1 VSVLLVI
8 AAALAAGLG
17 VFLTAGAVRGGA
29 AGDTGGPLGWVTTPE
44 VYVADGLPGDRVM
57 RGWIENR
64 SLQRRTFTSRTVR
77 LVDDRGR
84 PLPNATAAFLA
95 TYMHGLYP
103 TDRTP
108 GDLSDFERERTGL
121 LVKLDPGERVP
132 VTLAWRVRDGT
143 PARLA
148 YPGGALEVPSG

>member
-1 VSVLLVI
+1 VRLRL
-8 AAALAAGLG
+8 ALAAGLAAALG
-17 VFLTAGAVRGGA
+17 VFVVAGAGRGSA
-29 AGDTGGPLGWVTTPE
+29 EGDTGGPLGWVATPE

-64 SLQRRTFTSRTVR
+64 SLQRRTFTSRTVK
-77 LVDDRGR
+77 LVDVRGR
-84 PLPNATAAFLA
+84 NLPNATAAFLA
-95 TYMHGLYP
+95 AYMHGLYP

-132 VTLAWRVRDGT
+132 VTLAWRVRDGA
-143 PARLA
+143 PARVA
-148 YPGGALEVPSG
+148 YPGGALAVPSG

>member
-1 VSVLLVI
+1 VRLRLI
-8 AAALAAGLG
+8 LAAALTAGLG
-17 VFLTAGAVRGGA
+17 VFLAAGAVSGGA
-29 AGDTGGPLGWVTTPE
+29 ERDTGGPLGWVATPE
-44 VYVADGLPGDRVM
+44 TYVAEGLPGDRVM

-64 SLQRRTFTSRTVR
+64 SLERRTFTSRTVR
-77 LVDDRGR
+77 LVDARGR
-84 PLPNATAAFLA
+84 DLRRATAAFLA

-132 VTLAWRVRDGT
+132 VTLAWRVRDGV
-143 PARLA
+143 PARIA
-148 YPGGALEVPSG
+148 YPGGTLEIPPG